1 MPEVRSV
8 PGRGPRR
15 FAWILFAV
23 VIAAIIWVIVAGVGN
38 THRVTANTPQQTV
51 NQPQVQPAPGR
62 NSQPQNAQST
72 ASMPITDFSGLLN
85 GNQEQMVGRT
95 AELKDVKVLQNVG
108 RNAFWIGT
116 SNSEKLLVVPKDNNP
131 SDYSNAGEKNEHP
144 SGNEGAVSS
153 RQTHQEQPGETV
165 KVSGTIQKLPSEHD
179 AMKRWN
185 FSSSEAAML
194 GDQHVYLA
202 ATQVQPAGS
211 NTRGR

>member
-1 MPEVRSV
+1 MAESRSV

-23 VIAAIIWVIVAGVGN
+23 VIAAIIWVIVEGVGN
-38 THRVTANTPQQTV
+38 THRVTANEPKQTV

-62 NSQPQNAQST
+62 NSQPSEARANDS
-72 ASMPITDFSGLLN
+72 SPITDLSALLN

-95 AELKDVKVLQNVG
+95 AELKNVKVLHDVG
-108 RNAFWIGT
+108 RSAFWIGT
-116 SNSEKLLVVPKDNNP
+116 GGSTKLLVIPQENNAA
-131 SDYSNAGEKNEHP
+131 DYSNAGEKNEHP

-153 RQTHQEQPGETV
+153 RQTHTEQPGQTLNITGKIE
-165 KVSGTIQKLPSEHD
+165 KLPNEHD

-185 FSSSEAAML
+185 LSSSEAAML

-202 ATQVQPAGS
+202 ATQVQPAQGS
-211 NTRGR
+211 GK